1 MAEPKPKWV
10 GHKRSDQPDVT
21 FYLPKHDAKLTERLW
36 VRPKLEACD
45 RPCTQKIELFPKRD
59 VEGHTG
65 YGYFMVN
72 VDGYRHL
79 NCYLISDPL
88 NSSTQRGF
96 TLELSFALEPFQP
109 GIGYYGETE
118 ALFNA
123 EEYYDPGHSEHP
135 LIRLRTS
142 DLMSTGG
149 LPWIG
154 GQNLAHI
161 LRVPV
166 MGPYVRASVFNK
178 DSQKRAARVVAYA
191 TT

>member
-1 MAEPKPKWV
+1 MAEARLKWV
-10 GHKRSDQPDVT
+10 KYKRSDQPDLT
-21 FYLPKHDAKLTERLW
+21 FYLPKHDPRLTEPLW
-36 VRPKLEACD
+36 KPPELEACD
-45 RPCTQKIELFPKRD
+45 RPCTKKIELFPKRE

-72 VDGYRHL
+72 VDGYRCL

-88 NSSTQRGF
+88 SSTNQRGF
-96 TLELSFALEPFQP
+96 TLEISFALEPFQQ
-109 GIGYYGETE
+109 GVGYYGETE
-118 ALFNA
+118 VFFNA
-123 EEYYDPGHSEHP
+123 EGYYDPGNNEHA
-135 LIRLRTS
+135 LIRIRTS

-166 MGPYVRASVFNK
+166 MGPFVRASVFNK
-178 DSQKRAARVVAYA
+178 NSQKRSARVVAYA